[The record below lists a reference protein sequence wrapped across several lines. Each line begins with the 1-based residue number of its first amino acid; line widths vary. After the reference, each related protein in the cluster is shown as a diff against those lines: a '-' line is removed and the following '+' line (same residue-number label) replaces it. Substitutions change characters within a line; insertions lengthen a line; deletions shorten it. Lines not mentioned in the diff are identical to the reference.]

1 MQINTGSNPNPMFSA
16 KSGAMRSLPQA
27 VASAQRLADQTAG
40 GAQPQQPAITQRST
54 QTVDANFIMQHWGSS
69 NALADL
75 NVDGIVDAQDLAMA
89 LHNASEGGA
98 AGDNDSAAEW
108 NSLTGGD
115 LNGDG
120 MVDAQDLA
128 IRLNNDQNNAGGDGG
143 TAGDGDDDSA
153 SEWNALTGGDL
164 NGDGMVD
171 AQDLAIRLNND
182 QNNAGGDGGTAGDGD
197 SASEWNA
204 LTGGDLNGDGMVDAQ
219 DLAIRLNNDQNNAG
233 GDGGT
238 AGDGDGATD
247 GVGGAVA
254 GQSAPET
261 TASPAIVERLTNLIL
276 KSLDGDGDGVLTE
289 TDFPENTKVFAR
301 FDADGNGLLERAE
314 LERGLSDEFGRFSK
328 QFTSA
333 DPEAFA
339 KRWLE
344 AFTGTLPMPS
354 YTMNRSA
361 LADFFRPPHQSAAL
375 NALPGFL
382 SAQA

>member
-27 VASAQRLADQTAG
+27 VVSAQRLADQTASS
-40 GAQPQQPAITQRST
+40 AQPQQPAITQRST

-108 NSLTGGD
+108 N
-115 LNGDG
+115 
-120 MVDAQDLA
+120 
-128 IRLNNDQNNAGGDGG
+128 
-143 TAGDGDDDSA
+143 
-153 SEWNALTGGDL
+153 ALTGGDL
-164 NGDGMVD
+164 NGDGIVD
-171 AQDLAIRLNND
+171 AQDLAIRL
-182 QNNAGGDGGTAGDGD
+182 
-197 SASEWNA
+197 
-204 LTGGDLNGDGMVDAQ
+204 
-219 DLAIRLNNDQNNAG
+219 NNAG

-238 AGDGDGATD
+238 AGDGDGATN
-247 GVGGAVA
+247 GVGGAAA

-261 TASPAIVERLTNLIL
+261 TATPAIVERLTNLIL

-289 TDFPENTKVFAR
+289 TDFPENLKVFAR

-354 YTMNRSA
+354 YTTNRSA

-382 SAQA
+382 SAKA

>member
-1 MQINTGSNPNPMFSA
+1 
-16 KSGAMRSLPQA
+16 
-27 VASAQRLADQTAG
+27 
-40 GAQPQQPAITQRST
+40 
-54 QTVDANFIMQHWGSS
+54 
-69 NALADL
+69 
-75 NVDGIVDAQDLAMA
+75 
-89 LHNASEGGA
+89 
-98 AGDNDSAAEW
+98 
-108 NSLTGGD
+108 
-115 LNGDG
+115 
-120 MVDAQDLA
+120 
-128 IRLNNDQNNAGGDGG
+128 LNNDQNNAGGDGG
-143 TAGDGDDDSA
+143 TAGDGDD
-153 SEWNALTGGDL
+153 
-164 NGDGMVD
+164 
-171 AQDLAIRLNND
+171 
-182 QNNAGGDGGTAGDGD
+182 D

>member
-40 GAQPQQPAITQRST
+40 SAQPQQPAITQRST

-89 LHNASEGGA
+89 LHTASE
-98 AGDNDSAAEW
+98 
-108 NSLTGGD
+108 
-115 LNGDG
+115 
-120 MVDAQDLA
+120 
-128 IRLNNDQNNAGGDGG
+128 GG
-143 TAGDGDDDSA
+143 TAGDNDSA

-164 NGDGMVD
+164 NGDGV
-171 AQDLAIRLNND
+171 
-182 QNNAGGDGGTAGDGD
+182 
-197 SASEWNA
+197 
-204 LTGGDLNGDGMVDAQ
+204 VDAQ

-247 GVGGAVA
+247 GVGGAAA

-261 TASPAIVERLTNLIL
+261 TATPAIVERLTNLIL

>member
-143 TAGDGDDDSA
+143 TAGDG
-153 SEWNALTGGDL
+153 
-164 NGDGMVD
+164 
-171 AQDLAIRLNND
+171 
-182 QNNAGGDGGTAGDGD
+182 AGAP
-197 SASEWNA
+197 
-204 LTGGDLNGDGMVDAQ
+204 
-219 DLAIRLNNDQNNAG
+219 
-233 GDGGT
+233 
-238 AGDGDGATD
+238 D

>member
-40 GAQPQQPAITQRST
+40 SAQPQQPAITQRST

-108 NSLTGGD
+108 NALTGGD

-120 MVDAQDLA
+120 VVDAQDLA

-143 TAGDGDDDSA
+143 TGGDRDSA

-182 QNNAGGDGGTAGDGD
+182 QNNAGGDGDG
-197 SASEWNA
+197 E
-204 LTGGDLNGDGMVDAQ
+204 
-219 DLAIRLNNDQNNAG
+219 
-233 GDGGT
+233 
-238 AGDGDGATD
+238 
-247 GVGGAVA
+247 VA
-254 GQSAPET
+254 DDEDT
-261 TASPAIVERLTNLIL
+261 ERKN
-276 KSLDGDGDGVLTE
+276 V
-289 TDFPENTKVFAR
+289 
-301 FDADGNGLLERAE
+301 
-314 LERGLSDEFGRFSK
+314 
-328 QFTSA
+328 
-333 DPEAFA
+333 
-339 KRWLE
+339 
-344 AFTGTLPMPS
+344 
-354 YTMNRSA
+354 
-361 LADFFRPPHQSAAL
+361 
-375 NALPGFL
+375 
-382 SAQA
+382 

>member
-128 IRLNNDQNNAGGDGG
+128 IRLNNDQNNAGGDG
-143 TAGDGDDDSA
+143 
-153 SEWNALTGGDL
+153 
-164 NGDGMVD
+164 
-171 AQDLAIRLNND
+171 
-182 QNNAGGDGGTAGDGD
+182 
-197 SASEWNA
+197 
-204 LTGGDLNGDGMVDAQ
+204 
-219 DLAIRLNNDQNNAG
+219 
-233 GDGGT
+233 
-238 AGDGDGATD
+238 
-247 GVGGAVA
+247 
-254 GQSAPET
+254 
-261 TASPAIVERLTNLIL
+261 
-276 KSLDGDGDGVLTE
+276 DGVLTE

>member
-108 NSLTGGD
+108 NS
-115 LNGDG
+115 
-120 MVDAQDLA
+120 
-128 IRLNNDQNNAGGDGG
+128 
-143 TAGDGDDDSA
+143 
-153 SEWNALTGGDL
+153 
-164 NGDGMVD
+164 
-171 AQDLAIRLNND
+171 
-182 QNNAGGDGGTAGDGD
+182 
-197 SASEWNA
+197 

>member
-197 SASEWNA
+197 
-204 LTGGDLNGDGMVDAQ
+204 
-219 DLAIRLNNDQNNAG
+219 
-233 GDGGT
+233 
-238 AGDGDGATD
+238 GATD